1 MDAAKQK
8 TNDRPVQP
16 WLGKLRVVIRA
27 LRHRNFRLF
36 VSGQFLSLIG
46 TWVQTVALSW
56 LVYRLTHSSVML
68 GLVGFAGQIP
78 YLLLSPVAGVVADRM
93 NRRRLVTLTQIAAM
107 VQAIVLAGLTL
118 TNVVKPWHI
127 FCLALGLGVVGVFD
141 MTGRQSFLVEMVG
154 KEDLMNAIAL
164 NSSVYNSGRLLGPAV
179 AGVLVAVI
187 GEGWCFVVNAASFL
201 AVIAGLWMMRLP
213 PTRPPEATV
222 SPYQHFREGWD
233 YVWHHPSSRALLLLL
248 GISSIMN
255 YPFLVLMPIFADRV
269 LHGGP
274 KTLGVLMSATGV
286 GAILGALYMA
296 ARTGVRGLS
305 RTILAS
311 TIIYSVALILFS
323 SSRNIHFSML
333 MLVGTGFGMLLQ
345 VAGTNTTLQTIVP
358 DSLRGRVVSF
368 YGMMFMGMAPIGS
381 LLAGWLGGLIGAP
394 YTVAMGAVVCII
406 AALAF
411 NRRRPVV
418 RAALLQA
425 MMQQDTALVPVPA
438 PIPDAIPS
446 EGEAR

>member
-1 MDAAKQK
+1 M
-8 TNDRPVQP
+8 
-16 WLGKLRVVIRA
+16 
-27 LRHRNFRLF
+27 
-36 VSGQFLSLIG
+36 SLIG

-107 VQAIVLAGLTL
+107 IQAIVLAGLTL
-118 TNVVKPWHI
+118 TNVVKPWHV
-127 FCLALGLGVVGVFD
+127 FYLALGLGVVGVFD

-164 NSSVYNSGRLLGPAV
+164 NSSVYNSGRILGPAV

-201 AVIAGLWMMRLP
+201 GVIAGLLMMRLP
-213 PTRPPEATV
+213 PARPPEASG
-222 SPYQHFREGWD
+222 SPFQHFREGWD
-233 YVWHHPSSRALLLLL
+233 FVWHHPSSRALLLLL
-248 GISSIMN
+248 GVSSIMN

-269 LHGGP
+269 LQGGP
-274 KTLGVLMSATGV
+274 KTLGILMSATGV

-305 RTILAS
+305 RTITVSAL
-311 TIIYSVALILFS
+311 IYSAGLLLFS
-323 SSRNIHFSML
+323 FSRNIHLSTL
-333 MLVGTGFGMLLQ
+333 ALVVVGSGMLLQ

-381 LLAGWLGGLIGAP
+381 LLAGWRGGLIGAP

-406 AALAF
+406 AALVF
-411 NRRRPVV
+411 NRRRPMV

-425 MMQQDTALVPVPA
+425 MQENMEMVPVPT
-438 PIPDAIPS
+438 PNLQGSMPS
-446 EGEAR
+446 ERSR